1 MHYETTIPPLRGH
14 GVAQKVLTL
23 LQDDLDGSDASE
35 TITFGLDGVTYE
47 IDLNDK
53 NSAKLR
59 KALEPF
65 VAVGR
70 RVGGSRSGRR
80 GRGGASARSSGVDP
94 AAVRAWAASNKIKV
108 SPRGRISAS
117 VIEQYRA
124 AGH

>member
-1 MHYETTIPPLRGH
+1 M
-14 GVAQKVLTL
+14 AQKVMTL
-23 LQDDLDGSDASE
+23 LQDDLDGSEATE
-35 TITFGLDGVTYE
+35 TVTFGLDGLTYE
-47 IDLNDK
+47 IDLNEK

-59 KALEPF
+59 KALEPYLS
-65 VAVGR
+65 AAR

-80 GRGGASARSSGVDP
+80 RAGARARSKSDVDP

-108 SPRGRISAS
+108 SPRGRISAA

>member
-1 MHYETTIPPLRGH
+1 
-14 GVAQKVLTL
+14 VAQKVLTL
-23 LQDDLDGSDASE
+23 LQDDMDGSDASE
-35 TITFGLDGVTYE
+35 TITFGLDGVSYE

-65 VAVGR
+65 VSVGR

-80 GRGGASARSSGVDP
+80 GRGGGSGRSSGVDP

-108 SPRGRISAS
+108 SPRGRISAA

>member
-1 MHYETTIPPLRGH
+1 M
-14 GVAQKVLTL
+14 AQKVLTL

-35 TITFGLDGVTYE
+35 TVMFGLDGVTYE
-47 IDLNDK
+47 IDLNEK

-59 KALEPF
+59 RALEPF

-80 GRGGASARSSGVDP
+80 SGRGAGGSARSSGVDP

-108 SPRGRISAS
+108 SPRGRISAA